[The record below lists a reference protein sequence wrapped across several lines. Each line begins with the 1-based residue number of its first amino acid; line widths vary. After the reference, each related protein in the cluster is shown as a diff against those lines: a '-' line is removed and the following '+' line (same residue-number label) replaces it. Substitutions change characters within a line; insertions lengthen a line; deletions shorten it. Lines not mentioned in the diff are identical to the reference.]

1 MELLSAKDLPYIKI
15 TDFMAAI
22 GRKPIRKDGN
32 LIVYEAPY
40 NCAHLYREYGIET
53 KDKPTCVVDTVS
65 NSWYDSKNKS
75 YNLWGDLPQL
85 AGAMFDSYDNE
96 FRTRYLLDVMNDYIR
111 KNTIRLNP
119 IPRVKFENQGNVLCM
134 VFTPKEVSLKEF
146 LIEEGY
152 VTIKTEGNLS
162 YYSYYGRWGKDR
174 HPDVVVDNQKDLW
187 IEPQSGNKL
196 GLSDLVSTITGEE
209 SRSDILWYIGEVLS
223 GKEIVKEF
231 WPEGMKIEPAQ
242 QKLNMPSH
250 DEVAVQP
257 KRKMRL

>member
-1 MELLSAKDLPYIKI
+1 
-15 TDFMAAI
+15 
-22 GRKPIRKDGN
+22 
-32 LIVYEAPY
+32 
-40 NCAHLYREYGIET
+40 
-53 KDKPTCVVDTVS
+53 
-65 NSWYDSKNKS
+65 
-75 YNLWGDLPQL
+75 
-85 AGAMFDSYDNE
+85 MFDSYDNE

-111 KNTIRLNP
+111 KNTIQLNP

-152 VTIKTEGNLS
+152 ETIKTEGNLS

-187 IEPQSGNKL
+187 IEPQSGKKL

-223 GKEIVKEF
+223 GKEMVKEF
-231 WPEGMKIEPAQ
+231 GPEGMKIEPVQ
-242 QKLNMPSH
+242 QKLDMSSH